1 MFGIHLTSS
10 NCVPCSNKHPAAN
23 ALQKTHSNRKP
34 GVIYDGKLW
43 KPLRAEFTSRCCVIC
58 CRLLSRN
65 INNQLMRT
73 TGHIF
78 FCLAF
83 CEPRRR
89 SRSDIDMRSSVITS
103 ASSGVWETGAAD
115 APVHASAELISSA
128 CMQANSAFVWL
139 LLLLLKNWCSYII
152 ICTLC
157 CARAHV
163 WVTPA
168 WI

>member
-1 MFGIHLTSS
+1 MLYKKIH
-10 NCVPCSNKHPAAN
+10 SNK
-23 ALQKTHSNRKP
+23 KP

-65 INNQLMRT
+65 INNQLMRP

-83 CEPRRR
+83 PEPRRR
-89 SRSDIDMRSSVITS
+89 SRSDTDMRSSVITP
-103 ASSGVWETGAAD
+103 ASSGLWESGAAD
-115 APVHASAELISSA
+115 APVHASAELISSS
-128 CMQANSAFVWL
+128 CMQANSALVW
-139 LLLLLKNWCSYII
+139 LLLLLKNWCSFII
-152 ICTLC
+152 ICALSFSG
-157 CARAHV
+157 CARKHV

-168 WI
+168 SV